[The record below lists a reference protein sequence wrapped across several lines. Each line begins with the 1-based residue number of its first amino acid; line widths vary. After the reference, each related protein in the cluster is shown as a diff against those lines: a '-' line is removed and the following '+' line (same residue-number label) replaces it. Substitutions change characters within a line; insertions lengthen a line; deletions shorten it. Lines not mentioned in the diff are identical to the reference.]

1 MTLVVQQGDQYY
13 IPFNLYQDKTE
24 LTDQNTTDVKIKL
37 GNVSLKSSNGG
48 LTYSEYEYGGKTSHA
63 WMFPI
68 TESQTLSWGAG
79 MVSYQAGVKIDDA
92 IILSEVGLVEVN
104 SSIFGEA
111 W

>member
-1 MTLVVQQGDQYY
+1 
-13 IPFNLYQDKTE
+13 
-24 LTDQNTTDVKIKL
+24 
-37 GNVSLKSSNGG
+37 
-48 LTYSEYEYGGKTSHA
+48 
-63 WMFPI
+63 MFPI